1 MTKPLRALVLP
12 LVLLAACAFPAAA
25 AEQGL
30 AAGDLVAICG
40 DSITEQKDYSVD
52 IEDYLLMCQPVAK
65 LQAMQF
71 GWGGETSWG
80 FLGRMANDAL
90 PFAPQVATTCYG
102 MNDGGYAPL
111 GADRAKQYH
120 DAQKGIVAAFKKAGT
135 RFIVVG
141 APGCVDADTFHHSP
155 EQAVMYNKTLAE
167 LGALAKQVA
176 DEEGVVFADVHGAMM
191 TAMAKAKEKY
201 GKEYVF
207 AGGDGVH
214 PGRNG
219 HLVMAYAYLKA
230 LGCDGAIGTVTV
242 DLAAKKA
249 ETTAGHRILAVGADG
264 AVQVVSTRYPF
275 CVSGDPKQ
283 QTTASAAEF
292 IPFNQELNRFLL
304 VVTNPGAE
312 RLAVTWGAATK
323 EFSAADLAKGIN
335 LAAEF
340 GDNPFTPFFL
350 KVESAVRGQQ
360 IYETEFVKNFLH
372 NVPQYRQV
380 ISDEGATWDRLVA
393 KGTAKAVGLRA
404 TASEALVPVTH
415 VITIKAVK

>member
-1 MTKPLRALVLP
+1 VRSALV
-12 LVLLAACAFPAAA
+12 AACAFAAMS
-25 AEQGL
+25 AETRL
-30 AAGDLVAICG
+30 ADGDLVAVCG

-52 IEDYLLMCQPVAK
+52 IEDYLLMCQPAAK
-65 LQAMQF
+65 LQTMQF
-71 GWGGETSWG
+71 GWGGEWAWI
-80 FLGRMANDAL
+80 FLARMANDVL

-111 GADRAKQYH
+111 QPERAKQYH
-120 DAQKGIVAAFKKAGT
+120 DAQRGIVAAFKKAGT

-155 EQAVMYNKTLAE
+155 EQAVMYNKTLSE

-176 DEEGVVFADVHGAMM
+176 DEEGVAFADVHGAMM
-191 TAMAKAKEKY
+191 AAMAKAKEKY
-201 GKEYVF
+201 GKDYVF

-242 DLAAKKA
+242 DLGAKKA
-249 ETTAGHRILAVGADG
+249 EATTGHRILAVGADG

-275 CVSGDPKQ
+275 CVSGDLKQ

-292 IPFNQELNRFLL
+292 IPFDQDLNRFVL

-312 RLAVTWGAATK
+312 RLAVTWGGATK

-340 GDNPFTPFFL
+340 RDNPFVPFFQ

-360 IYETEFVKNFLH
+360 IYETEYVKNFLH

-380 ISDEGATWDRLVA
+380 IPDEGATWDRLIGKGNARAVA
-393 KGTAKAVGLRA
+393 LRGA
-404 TASEALVPVTH
+404 ASEALVPVTH
-415 VITIKAVK
+415 VIAIKAVK